1 MTTTIPTVKKFPGII
16 IVSKPLTT
24 QTFNCGRN
32 RNRGVIIPSASRVVA
47 PILLGLVFTIA
58 SN

>member
-16 IVSKPLTT
+16 IVSKPLTILRP
-24 QTFNCGRN
+24 QLPRKY
-32 RNRGVIIPSASRVVA
+32 RGVIIPSASRVELNIVG
-47 PILLGLVFTIA
+47 ITSFTIA